1 MHEAIYE
8 DLNEQQAA
16 AVAHGAGPLMVLAGA
31 GSGKTRVVTR
41 RIARLMQDG
50 VRAHQ
55 ILALT
60 FTNKAAGEMARRVE
74 QLGGDYVRVA
84 TFHSACARF
93 LRSEAH
99 LIGYA
104 PDYSI
109 YDTQDRDSL
118 IKELMAEQ
126 HISPKEARPSLI
138 GNWISKLKNA
148 AMTPEDGVL
157 GSSDVLRLVERLWG
171 PYQERMKKASA
182 MDFDDLLLNFL
193 QILREHPAVAERY
206 QERFPWVLVDEFQD
220 TNRVQYDLLKLLCPP
235 ASAGGGGSMC
245 VVGDPDQSIYG
256 FRGAE
261 VRNILDFESD
271 YEPCTVV
278 RLEQNYR
285 STANILRA
293 AETVIA
299 NNTMRKDKRLRT
311 DAEDGASLL
320 RLKASGS
327 TEEATTVVARVQEL
341 VDEGVSLEEVAV
353 FYRAHWLSRGLE
365 QALKDKGVPYEIVGG
380 QTFFER
386 REIKDLL
393 AYLRVLVNP
402 LDDVSMA
409 RIVNVPPRGL
419 GKVSLEK
426 LRAAALAEGMSL
438 REAVGEP
445 SAHATLSKKARQGLA
460 ELATA
465 LDKAQ
470 AAAALGAHAALREIL
485 EGTGYVRHAT
495 SYGDAEDSTREENI
509 AELVS
514 DTVQFDAGPED
525 RERAGGE
532 PVDGDL
538 VDGGDAAVGAG
549 LAGYLQHVALLT
561 SADRGDEGP
570 AVRMMT
576 VHAAKGLEFDHVF
589 VCGLEE
595 GTFPSMRTADDPEGL
610 EEERRLMYVALTRA
624 RKTLLLSS
632 ARDRMV
638 NGSMETMR
646 PSRFLREIPE
656 ELLENYAPAWRR
668 YDLDDEGSH
677 SAGWSVTPD
686 PEALEGLRR
695 GVRVRH
701 DLYGSG
707 VVRRIAGRG
716 MNARAVVRF
725 DDGVEREF
733 VLEYAGLQL
742 LEDMEF

>member
-1 MHEAIYE
+1 MHDSIYE
-8 DLNEQQAA
+8 DLNEQQAQ
-16 AVAHGAGPLMVLAGA
+16 AVAHGEGPLMVLAGA

-41 RIARLMQDG
+41 RIARLMMDG
-50 VRAHQ
+50 VRSHQ

-126 HISPKEARPSLI
+126 HISPKEAKPSLI

-148 AMTPEDGVL
+148 AMTPDDGLL
-157 GSSDVLRLVERLWG
+157 GSSDVMRLVERLWG

-193 QILREHPAVAERY
+193 QILREHPEVAERY
-206 QERFPWVLVDEFQD
+206 QDRFPWVLVDEFQD

-235 ASAGGGGSMC
+235 AEAGGRGNMC

-299 NNTMRKDKRLRT
+299 NNAMRKDKRLRT

-320 RLKASGS
+320 RLKASGA
-327 TEEATTVVARVQEL
+327 TEEATTVVDRIQAM
-341 VDEGVSLEEVAV
+341 VDEDTSLEEVAV

-393 AYLRVLVNP
+393 AYLRVLINP

-409 RIVNVPPRGL
+409 RVVNVPPRGL

-426 LRAAALAEGMSL
+426 LRAAAHQEGMSL

-445 SAHATLSKKARQGLA
+445 SAHAALSKKAQKGLA
-460 ELATA
+460 ELAET

-470 AAAALGAHAALREIL
+470 AAAESGAHAALREIL
-485 EGTGYVRHAT
+485 EGTGYIRHAT
-495 SYGDAEDSTREENI
+495 SYGDAEDSTREDNI

-514 DTVQFDAGPED
+514 DTVQFDAGPTGD
-525 RERAGGE
+525 GE
-532 PVDGDL
+532 EGEAP
-538 VDGGDAAVGAG
+538 AQG
-549 LAGYLQHVALLT
+549 LPGYLQHVALLT
-561 SADRGDEGP
+561 SADRSDDGP

-595 GTFPSMRTADDPEGL
+595 GTFPSMRAADDPDGL

-624 RKTLLLSS
+624 RKTLMLSS

-656 ELLENYAPAWRR
+656 DLLENYAPSWRR
-668 YDLDDEGSH
+668 YDLDDDGSH
-677 SAGWSVTPD
+677 STGWSVTPD

>member
-1 MHEAIYE
+1 MHDSIYE
-8 DLNEQQAA
+8 DLNEQQAQ
-16 AVAHGAGPLMVLAGA
+16 AVAHGEGPLMVLAGA

-41 RIARLMQDG
+41 RIARLMMDG
-50 VRAHQ
+50 VRSHQ

-126 HISPKEARPSLI
+126 HISPKEAKPSLI

-148 AMTPEDGVL
+148 AMTPDDGLL
-157 GSSDVLRLVERLWG
+157 GSSDVMRLVERLWG

-193 QILREHPAVAERY
+193 QILREHPEVAERY

-235 ASAGGGGSMC
+235 TEAGGRGNMC

-320 RLKASGS
+320 RLKASGA
-327 TEEATTVVARVQEL
+327 TEEATTVVDRIQAM
-341 VDEGVSLEEVAV
+341 VDEDTSLEEVAV

-393 AYLRVLVNP
+393 AYLRVLINP

-409 RIVNVPPRGL
+409 RVVNVPPRGL

-426 LRAAALAEGMSL
+426 LRAAAHQEGMSL

-445 SAHATLSKKARQGLA
+445 SAHAALSKKAQKGLA
-460 ELATA
+460 ELAET
-465 LDKAQ
+465 LEKAQ
-470 AAAALGAHAALREIL
+470 AAAESGAHAALREIL
-485 EGTGYVRHAT
+485 EGTGYIRHAT
-495 SYGDAEDSTREENI
+495 SYGDAEDSTREDNI

-514 DTVQFDAGPED
+514 DTVQFDAGPTGD
-525 RERAGGE
+525 GE
-532 PVDGDL
+532 EGEAP
-538 VDGGDAAVGAG
+538 AEG
-549 LAGYLQHVALLT
+549 LPGYLQHVALLT
-561 SADRGDEGP
+561 SADRSDDGP

-595 GTFPSMRTADDPEGL
+595 GTFPSMRAADDPDGL

-624 RKTLLLSS
+624 RKTLMLSS

-656 ELLENYAPAWRR
+656 DLLENYAPSWRR
-668 YDLDDEGSH
+668 YDLDDDGSH
-677 SAGWSVTPD
+677 STGWSVTPD

>member
-1 MHEAIYE
+1 MHDSIYE
-8 DLNEQQAA
+8 DLNEQQAQ
-16 AVAHGAGPLMVLAGA
+16 AVAHGEGPLMVLAGA

-41 RIARLMQDG
+41 RIARLMMDG
-50 VRAHQ
+50 VRSHQ

-118 IKELMAEQ
+118 IKELMSEQ
-126 HISPKEARPSLI
+126 HISPKEAKPSLI

-148 AMTPEDGVL
+148 AMTPDDGLL
-157 GSSDVLRLVERLWG
+157 GSSDVMRLVERLWG

-193 QILREHPAVAERY
+193 QILREHPEVAERY

-235 ASAGGGGSMC
+235 TEAGGRGNMC

-320 RLKASGS
+320 RLKASGA
-327 TEEATTVVARVQEL
+327 TEEATTVVDRIQAM
-341 VDEGVSLEEVAV
+341 VDEDTSLEEVAV

-393 AYLRVLVNP
+393 AYLRVLINP

-409 RIVNVPPRGL
+409 RVVNVPPRGL

-426 LRAAALAEGMSL
+426 LRAAAHQEGMSL

-445 SAHATLSKKARQGLA
+445 SAHAALSKKAQKGLA
-460 ELATA
+460 ELAET

-470 AAAALGAHAALREIL
+470 AAAELGAHAALREIL

-495 SYGDAEDSTREENI
+495 SYGDAEDSTREDNI

-514 DTVQFDAGPED
+514 DTVQFDAGPTGD
-525 RERAGGE
+525 GE
-532 PVDGDL
+532 EGEAP
-538 VDGGDAAVGAG
+538 AEG
-549 LAGYLQHVALLT
+549 LPGYLQHVALLT
-561 SADRGDEGP
+561 SADRSDDGP

-595 GTFPSMRTADDPEGL
+595 GTFPSMRAADDPDGL

-624 RKTLLLSS
+624 RKTLMLCS

-656 ELLENYAPAWRR
+656 DLLENYAPSWRR
-668 YDLDDEGSH
+668 YDLDDDGSH
-677 SAGWSVTPD
+677 STGWSVTPD

>member
-1 MHEAIYE
+1 MQDSIYE

-16 AVAHGAGPLMVLAGA
+16 AVAHGEGPLMVLAGA

-41 RIARLMQDG
+41 RIARLMMDG
-50 VRAHQ
+50 VRSHQ

-74 QLGGDYVRVA
+74 LLGGDYVRVA

-109 YDTQDRDSL
+109 YDTQDRDAL
-118 IKELMAEQ
+118 IKELLAERR
-126 HISPKEARPSLI
+126 ISPKEAKPALI

-148 AMTPEDGVL
+148 ALTPDDGVI
-157 GSSDVLRLVERLWG
+157 GSSDVQRLVQRLWT

-193 QILREHPAVAERY
+193 KILREHPVVAERY

-235 ASAGGGGSMC
+235 GSSGGSGNMC

-261 VRNILDFESD
+261 VRNILDFETEYD
-271 YEPCTVV
+271 PCSVV

-311 DAEDGASLL
+311 DAEDGASIL

-327 TEEATTVVARVQEL
+327 TEEATTIVDRMMAL
-341 VDEGVSLEEVAV
+341 VDEGVSLEEVAL

-393 AYLRVLVNP
+393 AYLRVLINP

-426 LRAAALAEGMSL
+426 LRAAALQEGMSL
-438 REAVGEP
+438 REAVGEQGL
-445 SAHATLSKKARQGLA
+445 HGVLSKKAQKGLA
-460 ELATA
+460 ELSET
-465 LDKAQ
+465 LEKAKE
-470 AAAALGAHAALREIL
+470 AAARGPHAALKVIL
-485 EGTGYVRHAT
+485 DESGYVRHAT
-495 SYGDAEDSTREENI
+495 SYGDAEDSTREDNI

-514 DTVQFDAGPED
+514 DTVQFEAGP
-525 RERAGGE
+525 AGEGDE
-532 PVDGDL
+532 P
-538 VDGGDAAVGAG
+538 AVG
-549 LAGYLQHVALLT
+549 LPGYLQHVALLT
-561 SADRGDEGP
+561 SADRGEDGP
-570 AVRMMT
+570 SVRLMT

-624 RKTLLLSS
+624 RKTLMLSS

-646 PSRFLREIPE
+646 PSRFLRELPA
-656 ELLENYAPAWRR
+656 ELLENYAPSWRR
-668 YDLDDEGSH
+668 YELDDEGSH
-677 SAGWSVTPD
+677 STGWSVTPD
-686 PEALEGLRR
+686 PEALAGLQK

-701 DLYGSG
+701 DLYGCG
-707 VVRRIAGRG
+707 VVRRVAGRG
-716 MNARAVVRF
+716 MSARAIVRF

>member
-1 MHEAIYE
+1 MSDPILD
-8 DLNEQQAA
+8 DLNEQQAQ
-16 AVAHGAGPLMVLAGA
+16 AVAHGQGPLMVLAGA

-41 RIARLMQDG
+41 RIARLMRDG
-50 VRAHQ
+50 VRPHQ

-60 FTNKAAGEMARRVE
+60 FTNKAAGEMGRRVE

-93 LRSEAH
+93 LRSEGH
-99 LIGYA
+99 LLGFA

-109 YDTQDRDSL
+109 YDTHDRDQL
-118 IKELMAEQ
+118 IKELMADM
-126 HISPKEARPSLI
+126 HIGTAQAKPSLV
-138 GNWISKLKNA
+138 GQWISKFKNA
-148 AMTPEDGVL
+148 AMTPADGIFA
-157 GSSDVLRLVERLWG
+157 GGGGGGGGGDVLQIVERLWG
-171 PYQERMKKASA
+171 PYHDRMRQVSA
-182 MDFDDLLLNFL
+182 MDFDDLLGNFL
-193 QILREHPAVAERY
+193 QILKEHPAVAERY

-220 TNRVQYDLLKLLCPP
+220 TNRVQYDLLKQLCPALGQHGP
-235 ASAGGGGSMC
+235 GNLC

-261 VRNILDFESD
+261 VRNILDFEND
-271 YEPCTVV
+271 YEPVTVV

-299 NNTMRKDKRLRT
+299 NNSQRLDKRLRT
-311 DAEDGASLL
+311 DADAGAAIL
-320 RLKASGS
+320 RLKATGS
-327 TEEATTVVARVQEL
+327 TEEAATIVDRIQALQE
-341 VDEGVSLEEVAV
+341 EGESLEEIAV

-380 QTFFER
+380 LTFFER

-402 LDDVSMA
+402 LDDVSMG
-409 RIVNVPPRGL
+409 RVVNVPPRGL
-419 GKVSLEK
+419 GKISLDK
-426 LRAAALAEGMSL
+426 LKAAAFAEGMSL
-438 REAVGEP
+438 REVVGER
-445 SAHATLSKKARQGLA
+445 SLHGVLSKKAQKGLA
-460 ELATA
+460 ELSET

-470 AAAALGAHAALREIL
+470 AASAHGAHAALKVIL
-485 EGTGYVRHAT
+485 DGTGYVRHST
-495 SYGDAEDSTREENI
+495 SFGDAEDSTREENI

-514 DTVQFDAGPED
+514 DTVQFDAAPDVEQLP
-525 RERAGGE
+525 GE
-532 PVDGDL
+532 PDDG
-538 VDGGDAAVGAG
+538 APANG

-561 SADRGDEGP
+561 SADKDGDGP

-589 VCGLEE
+589 VTGLEE
-595 GTFPSMRTADDPEGL
+595 GTFPSMRVADDPDGL

-624 RKTLLLSS
+624 RVTLMLSS
-632 ARDRMV
+632 ARERLV
-638 NGSMETMR
+638 NGSMESLR
-646 PSRFLREIPE
+646 QSRFLREIPE
-656 ELLENYAPAWRR
+656 DLIENFTPSWRR
-668 YDLDDEGSH
+668 YDLDDESSH
-677 SAGWSVTPD
+677 STGWSVTPD
-686 PEALEGLRR
+686 PEALAGLQK

-716 MNARAVVRF
+716 MNTRAVVRF